1 MLTLRTA
8 SHVCRLL
15 QLLSAAGEFPTRSL
29 HMLGSERSYEALVRR
44 LTTVQQFRA
53 EDGSDLGSY
62 KLLTVSGRGDRRT
75 IRLHKNGLPLL
86 SQLHPAA
93 LEHYLTAT
101 NGHRFSGS
109 DAHVLRNH
117 RVAESLAMCMAA
129 GVEIRPYVLPHLQKR
144 DILHTVPA
152 SPSFYGGRDLKRL
165 DEAAELGKTI
175 FTRLTGALFSPG
187 QCYAVYNT
195 RAAVMKWN
203 GMGEFKTAHHLLEL
217 CRMNAGL
224 DRVDR
229 ALLLG
234 ESMDVALQTLQE
246 SDRSR
251 RMELRFDRI
260 YPHIHF
266 IPMNG
271 EGIRLLKLLTL
282 PDWNETLLS
291 TLFPPELRPGGPGVM
306 EYDAQREGVYIL
318 SHLDGDI
325 ARLVRLRQ
333 ALEHTE
339 ASFEVLCF
347 SWQTAFLSAFL
358 HGYLGGRAALREIA
372 MDALDEALGMND

>member
-1 MLTLRTA
+1 MLTFRPA

-29 HMLGSERSYEALVRR
+29 HLLGNERSYEALVRR
-44 LTTVQQFRA
+44 LMTVQQVRT
-53 EDGSDLGSY
+53 EDGADLGNY
-62 KLLTVSGRGDRRT
+62 KLLTVSGKGDRRT
-75 IRLHKNGLPLL
+75 IRIHKNGLPLL

-93 LEHYLTAT
+93 LEHYLTVT

-109 DAHVLRNH
+109 AAHVLRNH

-129 GVEIRPYVLPHLQKR
+129 GVEIRPYALPRLQKR
-144 DILHTVPA
+144 AILHTVPA
-152 SPSFYGGRDLKRL
+152 SPSFYIARDLKRL

-187 QCYAVYNT
+187 QCCAVYNT

-266 IPMNG
+266 IPMDAQ
-271 EGIRLLKLLTL
+271 GIRLLKLLTL

-291 TLFPPELRPGGPGVM
+291 ALFPPELRPGGPGVM
-306 EYDAQREGVYIL
+306 EYDAQREGTFIF

-339 ASFEVLCF
+339 APFEVLCF
-347 SWQTAFLSAFL
+347 PWQTAFL

-372 MDALDEALGMND
+372 MDALEEALGMIG

>member
-1 MLTLRTA
+1 MLTLRPA

-29 HMLGSERSYEALVRR
+29 HLLGNERSYEALVRR
-44 LTTVQQFRA
+44 LMTVQQFRS
-53 EDGSDLGSY
+53 EDGGDLGRH
-62 KLLTVSGRGDRRT
+62 KLLTVSGKGDKRT
-75 IRLHKNGLPLL
+75 IRLHKSGLPLL
-86 SQLHPAA
+86 SQLHPNA
-93 LEHYLTAT
+93 LEHYLVAT

-109 DAHVLRNH
+109 DAHVLRSH
-117 RVAESLAMCMAA
+117 RVAETLAMCQAA
-129 GVEIRPYVLPHLQKR
+129 GVEFRPYVLPPLQKR
-144 DILHTVPA
+144 DILRTIPT
-152 SPSFYGGRDLKRL
+152 SPCFYIARDLKRL

-187 QCYAVYNT
+187 RCYAVYNT

-203 GMGEFKTAHHLLEL
+203 GMGEFKTAYHLLEL

-224 DRVDR
+224 TQVDH

-234 ESMDVALQTLQE
+234 ESMSTALQTLQE
-246 SDRSR
+246 SDKSR

-260 YPHIHF
+260 YPHVHF
-266 IPMNG
+266 IPMNQQ
-271 EGIRLLKLLTL
+271 GIRLLKLLTL
-282 PDWNETLLS
+282 PDWEGQVLS
-291 TLFPPELRPGGPGVM
+291 ALFPSELRLSGPGIM
-306 EYDAQREGVYIL
+306 EYDAKRGGTFLY

-339 ASFEVLCF
+339 TSFEVMCF
-347 SWQTAFLSAFL
+347 PWQTSFL
-358 HGYLGGRAALREIA
+358 HEYLGRRVELREVTL
-372 MDALDEALGMND
+372 DALEEVLGLNC

>member
-1 MLTLRTA
+1 M
-8 SHVCRLL
+8 
-15 QLLSAAGEFPTRSL
+15 RSL
-29 HMLGSERSYEALVRR
+29 HLLGNERSYEALVRR
-44 LTTVQQFRA
+44 LMTVQQFRT
-53 EDGSDLGSY
+53 EGGDDLGSY
-62 KLLTVSGRGDRRT
+62 KLLTVSGKGDRRT
-75 IRLHKNGLPLL
+75 IRLHKSGLPLL
-86 SQLHPAA
+86 NQLHPAA
-93 LEHYLTAT
+93 LDHYLAAT
-101 NGHRFSGS
+101 DGHRFSGS

-117 RVAESLAMCMAA
+117 RVAESLAIGLAA
-129 GVEIRPYVLPHLQKR
+129 GVEIRPYVLPPLQKR

-152 SPSFYGGRDLKRL
+152 RPSYYIARDLKRL

-187 QCYAVYNT
+187 LCYAVYNT

-217 CRMNAGL
+217 ARMNAGL

-234 ESMDVALQTLQE
+234 ETMEVALKTLQE
-246 SDRSR
+246 SDKSR

-266 IPMNG
+266 IPMD
-271 EGIRLLKLLTL
+271 EQGIRLLKLLIL
-282 PDWNETLLS
+282 PDWNEQILS
-291 TLFPPELRPGGPGVM
+291 ALFPQSLRLGGPGVM
-306 EYDAQREGVYIL
+306 EYDARREGTYIY

-333 ALEHTE
+333 ALEHTQDP
-339 ASFEVLCF
+339 FEVLCF
-347 SWQTAFLSAFL
+347 PWQTAFLR
-358 HGYLGGRAALREIA
+358 GYLGGRVELREIT
-372 MDALDEALGMND
+372 MDAMEDALGVGPDGGPARRGTS

>member
-29 HMLGSERSYEALVRR
+29 HLLGNERSYETLVRR
-44 LTTVQQFRA
+44 LMTMQQFRT
-53 EDGSDLGSY
+53 EDGVDLGSC
-62 KLLTVSGRGDRRT
+62 KLLTVSGRGGRRT
-75 IRLHKNGLPLL
+75 IRLHKSGLPLIT
-86 SQLHPAA
+86 QLHPAA
-93 LEHYLTAT
+93 LEHYLRAT

-152 SPSFYGGRDLKRL
+152 YPSFYIARDLKRL

-175 FTRLTGALFSPG
+175 FTRLTGALFAPG

-246 SDRSR
+246 SDKSR

-266 IPMNG
+266 IPMTG

-282 PDWNETLLS
+282 PDWNETLMS
-291 TLFPPELRPGGPGVM
+291 ALFPPELRPGGPGVM
-306 EYDAQREGVYIL
+306 EYDAQREGAYIF

-339 ASFEVLCF
+339 ATFEVLCF
-347 SWQTAFLSAFL
+347 PWQTAFL
-358 HGYLGGRAALREIA
+358 HGYLGGRAALREVA
-372 MDALDEALGMND
+372 MDALEEAMGVSS

>member
-15 QLLSAAGEFPTRSL
+15 QLLSAAGEFPTRAL
-29 HMLGSERSYEALVRR
+29 HLLGNERSYEALVRR
-44 LTTVQQFRA
+44 LMTVQQFRA
-53 EDGSDLGSY
+53 EDGSDLGNC
-62 KLLTVSGRGDRRT
+62 KLLTVSGRGGRRT
-75 IRLHKNGLPLL
+75 IRLHKSGLPLIT
-86 SQLHPAA
+86 QLHPDA
-93 LEHYLTAT
+93 LEHYLAAT

-152 SPSFYGGRDLKRL
+152 SPGFYIARDLKRL

-246 SDRSR
+246 SDKSR

-266 IPMNG
+266 IPMTG

-282 PDWNETLLS
+282 PDWNETLLAA
-291 TLFPPELRPGGPGVM
+291 LFPPELRLNGPGVM
-306 EYDAQREGVYIL
+306 EYDAQREGICIF

-339 ASFEVLCF
+339 ATFEVLCF
-347 SWQTAFLSAFL
+347 PWQTAFL

-372 MDALDEALGMND
+372 MDALEEALGMDG

>member
-8 SHVCRLL
+8 SHVCLLL

-29 HMLGSERSYEALVRR
+29 HLLGNERSYEALVRR
-44 LTTVQQFRA
+44 LMTVQQFRT
-53 EDGSDLGSY
+53 EDGADLGSY
-62 KLLTVSGRGDRRT
+62 KLLTVSGKGDRRT

-86 SQLHPAA
+86 PQLHPAA
-93 LEHYLTAT
+93 LEHYLAAT

-109 DAHVLRNH
+109 AAHVLRNH

-129 GVEIRPYVLPHLQKR
+129 GVEIRPYVLPRLQKR
-144 DILHTVPA
+144 GILHTVPA
-152 SPSFYGGRDLKRL
+152 SPSFYIARDLKRL

-246 SDRSR
+246 SDKSR

-266 IPMNG
+266 IPMTG

-291 TLFPPELRPGGPGVM
+291 ALFPPELRPGGPGVM
-306 EYDAQREGVYIL
+306 EYDAQREGVYIF

-333 ALEHTE
+333 ALEHTKT
-339 ASFEVLCF
+339 SFEVLCF
-347 SWQTAFLSAFL
+347 PWQTAFL

-372 MDALDEALGMND
+372 MDALEEALGMDG